1 LEVIELANV
10 KKLILVTAEHHPY
23 HKQWVDMSKEL
34 AESLGVELEIKI
46 EDYVFAIEHGVTDEF
61 GMAGLPQLL
70 VELADGSIRPLL
82 HEIPLDSNF
91 QLDFQA
97 AKTLAIEKIK
107 KDQF

>member
-1 LEVIELANV
+1 MVTV

-23 HKQWVDMSKEL
+23 HNQWLAMSKEL
-34 AESLGVELEIKI
+34 ANILGVELEIKI

-70 VELADGSIRPLL
+70 VELADGSIKPLL

-97 AKTLAIEKIK
+97 AKKLALEKIEKGE
-107 KDQF
+107 F

>member
-1 LEVIELANV
+1 MVQV

-23 HKQWVDMSKEL
+23 HKQWVEMSKEL
-34 AESLGVELEIKI
+34 SSLLGVELEIKI

-70 VELADGSIRPLL
+70 VELIDGSIRPLL
-82 HEIPLDSNF
+82 HEIPLDSSF

-97 AKTLAIEKIK
+97 AKKLALEKIEKGE
-107 KDQF
+107 F